1 MMIKEQVRKGAKLI
15 VCDPRRIELHDLA
28 TVKIQ
33 QRSGSDVALLNGMMN
48 VILAEN
54 LHDPKF
60 IEERVEK
67 FEELK
72 AMVQKYTPE
81 YVEGITGI
89 PADTIREAA
98 RLYASGPNSALY
110 YTMGITQHTTV
121 PTTSAAVTG
130 PSECWAVREQA

>member
-1 MMIKEQVRKGAKLI
+1 MVIGSNTTEAHPVVGMMIKEQVRKGAKLI

-28 TVKIQ
+28 AVKIQ

-72 AMVQKYTPE
+72 AIMKEAHVPNPDFP
-81 YVEGITGI
+81 IL
-89 PADTIREAA
+89 REEF
-98 RLYASGPNSALY
+98 R
-110 YTMGITQHTTV
+110 
-121 PTTSAAVTG
+121 
-130 PSECWAVREQA
+130 

>member
-1 MMIKEQVRKGAKLI
+1 MTNDFESIKHADTIMVIGSNTTEAHPVVGMMLKEQVRKGAKLI

-72 AMVQKYTPE
+72 AMSRST
-81 YVEGITGI
+81 
-89 PADTIREAA
+89 
-98 RLYASGPNSALY
+98 
-110 YTMGITQHTTV
+110 H
-121 PTTSAAVTG
+121 
-130 PSECWAVREQA
+130 PSTLKA